1 MKVYLKTIL
10 MLIKMQLEYRKAFII
25 SVIGTFLITF
35 LLTISIYFLFEEFGS
50 IGTWTFYEVAF
61 LFGMVFWN
69 FSLAEIFL
77 RGLDHFDKIIKN
89 GEFDRILIRP
99 QNLLLQA
106 TCTEFD
112 FSKIGRAIQCI
123 AIIIIA
129 IANISI
135 SWNLYKILVF
145 ILMNIGC
152 FIIFLGIFILK
163 ASFCFW
169 TIDGLE
175 FMNILAEGGKK
186 VAQYPIDIYAKWF
199 RMFFTFIVPFG
210 LVNYY
215 PVLYL
220 FGKVDNWYYG
230 VFPLFTIIFLIPCLI
245 VWKIGVKHYES
256 TGS

>member
-69 FSLAEIFL
+69 FSLAEMFL

-99 QNLLLQA
+99 QNLLMQA

-199 RMFFTFIVPFG
+199 RIFFSFIVPFG

-230 VFPLFTIIFLIPCLI
+230 LFPLFTIVFLIPCLLI
-245 VWKIGVKHYES
+245 WRMGVKHYES

>member
-69 FSLAEIFL
+69 FSLAEMFL

-215 PVLYL
+215 PVIYL

>member
-69 FSLAEIFL
+69 FSLAEMFL

-230 VFPLFTIIFLIPCLI
+230 LLPFVTMRVLRPGLI
-245 VWKIGVKHYES
+245 VLKIGVKHYES

>member
-1 MKVYLKTIL
+1 MKVYFKTIL

-35 LLTISIYFLFEEFGS
+35 LLTISIYFLFEEFGA

-69 FSLAEIFL
+69 FSLAEMFL
-77 RGLDHFDKIIKN
+77 RGLDHFDRIIKN

-123 AIIIIA
+123 AITIIA

-135 SWNLYKILVF
+135 SWNLYKVLVF
-145 ILMNIGC
+145 LLMNIGC

-230 VFPLFTIIFLIPCLI
+230 LFPLFTIVFLIPCLI
-245 VWKIGVKHYES
+245 VWKIGVRHYES

>member
-1 MKVYLKTIL
+1 MKVYFKTIL

-25 SVIGTFLITF
+25 SVIGSFLITF
-35 LLTISIYFLFEEFGS
+35 LLTISIHFLFEEFGT

-69 FSLAEIFL
+69 FSLAEMFL
-77 RGLDHFDKIIKN
+77 RGLDHFDKIIRN

-99 QNLLLQA
+99 QNLLMQT

-135 SWNLYKILVF
+135 SWNLYKVLVF
-145 ILMNIGC
+145 LLMNIGC
-152 FIIFLGIFILK
+152 FIIFFGIFILK

-175 FMNILAEGGKK
+175 FMNILSEGGKK

-199 RMFFTFIVPFG
+199 RIFFTFIVPFG

-220 FGKVDNWYYG
+220 FGKADNWYYG
-230 VFPLFTIIFLIPCLI
+230 LFPMLTIVFLIPCLL

>member
-1 MKVYLKTIL
+1 MKVYFKTIL
-10 MLIKMQLEYRKAFII
+10 MLIKMQLEYRKAFIV
-25 SVIGTFLITF
+25 SVIGSFLITF
-35 LLTISIYFLFEEFGS
+35 LLTISVYFLFEEFEQ
-50 IGTWTFYEVAF
+50 IGNWTFYEVAF
-61 LFGMVFWN
+61 LFGMVFLN
-69 FSLAEIFL
+69 FSISEMFL
-77 RGLDHFDKIIKN
+77 RGLDHFENIIKN

-99 QNLLLQA
+99 QNALMQS

-112 FSKIGRAIQCI
+112 LSKIGRILQCLI
-123 AIIIIA
+123 VIGISLTNL
-129 IANISI
+129 NIE
-135 SWNLYKILVF
+135 WNLYRILVF
-145 ILMNIGC
+145 VLMNIGC

-169 TIDGLE
+169 TIEGLE
-175 FMNILAEGGKK
+175 FMNILSEGGKK

-199 RMFFTFIVPFG
+199 RIFFTFIVPFG

-220 FGKVDNWYYG
+220 FGKVDNWYFG
-230 VFPLFTIIFLIPCLI
+230 MLPLCTILFLIPCIL